1 MLKNVVLA
9 GAAALALMGCT
20 QREVAGGSLGAVGGA
35 VAGAAIT
42 GDVEGAVVGGVI
54 GAAAGTVIA
63 SATDRPGYCH
73 YSDGRGGTYV
83 AACP

>member
-1 MLKNVVLA
+1 MFRNAVLA

-20 QREVAGGSLGAVGGA
+20 QREVTGGGLGAAGGAIV
-35 VAGAAIT
+35 GAATT
-42 GDVEGAVVGGVI
+42 GNVQGALVGGVI

-63 SATDRPGYCH
+63 SVTDRPGYCT

-83 AACP
+83 DRCP